1 MLSRVGDK
9 NLRDGTTKCMNRYVS
24 AGLFRCMYKML
35 TGILSDRL
43 MRNGVMAKYN
53 MYGGGK
59 CDKLP
64 FKATKLCH
72 VIKCK
77 KLRLI

>member
-1 MLSRVGDK
+1 
-9 NLRDGTTKCMNRYVS
+9 
-24 AGLFRCMYKML
+24 ML
-35 TGILSDRL
+35 TGILSYRL
-43 MRNGVMAKYN
+43 MTNGVMAKYN
-53 MYGGGK
+53 MYGGEQR
-59 CDKLP
+59 DKLP

>member
-1 MLSRVGDK
+1 MTNSW
-9 NLRDGTTKCMNRYVS
+9 CCFY
-24 AGLFRCMYKML
+24 FYYMYKVL

-43 MRNGVMAKYN
+43 MTNGVIAKYN
-53 MYGGGK
+53 MHGGGQR
-59 CDKLP
+59 DKLP